1 MIMRILIVVAS
12 ALLTGPSLADSVRH
26 LSVPERFWG
35 TWAPSA
41 EACRDSKSTIAV
53 TSQGYQTSQ
62 EDCAVQWVTET
73 AGRSGPIYSAH
84 LRCTMTATPDQKT
97 ELNRLIIPQEDSQL
111 SAGSDFNDLKSY
123 QRCPAN

>member
-1 MIMRILIVVAS
+1 MRILIVVAS

-84 LRCTMTATPDQKT
+84 LRCTMAAKPDQKT
-97 ELNRLIIPQEDSQL
+97 ELNRLIIPQEGGQL